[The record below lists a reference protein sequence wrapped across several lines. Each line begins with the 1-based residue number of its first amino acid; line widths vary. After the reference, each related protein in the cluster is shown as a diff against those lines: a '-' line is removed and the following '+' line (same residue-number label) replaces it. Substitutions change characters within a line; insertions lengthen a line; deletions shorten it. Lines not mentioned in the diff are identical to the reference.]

1 VKAKRISI
9 LCIFIF
15 LFAYAAAPAYAD
27 VPANDR
33 NTELIL
39 HAGSSELLVDGM
51 PTEILAPYVDKDTT
65 MVPMSVFTRVLGA
78 GLKLANNRTI
88 TLTTPSDTVVVT
100 IGSASAT
107 ANGAEAKLPAPPTV
121 KNGYTYIP
129 VRLLELFGGEIA
141 YDPASREITV
151 MIEIVDGAGSG
162 GFAIDSDA
170 GKTGIGDSHYHWSMS
185 YPSGLIQEYQSDSG
199 DSLIFRDLKREI
211 YLGIFI
217 ESEPEADP
225 ELGQEP
231 LSSDDRRERLY
242 EYVEGDETI
251 VDKATVDAASY
262 TYDRITTKDKTGF
275 YYEMRGL
282 QSGDYFYVIIYGKKA
297 SGIADLRQHS
307 RILDSFTPTFDPDDR
322 AIKNLAKQQEKL
334 AKFQNED
341 YGLTLELPQSWRASD
356 AVGSP
361 YFSSTDEDAYLW
373 LEVTSLAPGD
383 TVDAWIDRSVDRFER
398 VFREEYRDTPAI
410 SDVTWN
416 GMPARMVKLSY
427 SLDTDAWWD
436 EYEIYAIQ
444 GDYRYYTEFAY
455 LTDADADSDASP
467 ENATNTDYEALLADI
482 LDSME
487 VDYEAVESHFG
498 EIPDETDM
506 LDMTLTTRKT
516 NRTYGY
522 SLQVPRFW
530 SVPASTLD
538 SDQVEF
544 TFPGGTLSVMVVQEL
559 DDPKAAV
566 DEMRERYLDSF
577 ADDGDV
583 KVITDTQVTFAGQA
597 ARKLVVEDVS
607 NLDRV
612 PSRDTAYLFEH
623 GGQVYIVQ
631 GSYGLAN
638 GTDFV
643 TDQLEAA
650 MNSFRLTGK

>member
-1 VKAKRISI
+1 MKAKRISI
-9 LCIFIF
+9 LCVLIF
-15 LFAYAAAPAYAD
+15 LFAYTAVPAYAGES
-27 VPANDR
+27 ANDR
-33 NTELIL
+33 HSELIL
-39 HAGSSELLVDGM
+39 HAGSPELLVDGM
-51 PTEILAPYVDKDTT
+51 PTEILAPYIVNDTT

-78 GLKLANNRTI
+78 ELKLANNETI

-100 IGSASAT
+100 IGSTSAT
-107 ANGAEAKLPAPPTV
+107 MNGAATKLPAPPAV
-121 KNGYTYIP
+121 KNGYAYVP
-129 VRLLELFGGEIA
+129 VRLLESFGGKIV
-141 YDPASREITV
+141 YDPVSREITV
-151 MIEIVDGAGSG
+151 MIDVADRGGSG

-199 DSLIFRDLKREI
+199 DSLIFRDLKKEF

-217 ESEPEADP
+217 EPEPEP
-225 ELGQEP
+225 NLELGQEP
-231 LSSDDRRERLY
+231 LTADDRRERLY

-251 VDKATVDAASY
+251 VDKATVDGASY

-282 QSGDYFYVIIYGKKA
+282 QSGDYFYVVIYGKKA
-297 SGIADLRQHS
+297 ASIAELRQHS
-307 RILDSFTPTFDPDDR
+307 RILDSFKPTFDPDDR
-322 AIKNLAKQQEKL
+322 AIKNLAKQQETL
-334 AKFQNED
+334 AKFTDED
-341 YGLTLELPQSWRASD
+341 YGLTLELPQSWWASD
-356 AVGSP
+356 EIGTP

-373 LEVTSLAPGD
+373 LKVTSLVPGD

-398 VFREEYRDTPAI
+398 VFTEAYREAPET

-427 SLDTDAWWD
+427 SLDTDNWWD
-436 EYEIYAIQ
+436 EYEIFAIE

-455 LTDADADSDASP
+455 LADADS
-467 ENATNTDYEALLADI
+467 EGTDYEELLADI
-482 LDSME
+482 LDSMK
-487 VDYEAVESHFG
+487 VDYDAVESHFG

-506 LDMTLTTRKT
+506 LDMKLTTRKT

-544 TFPGGTLSVMVVQEL
+544 TFLGGTLSVMVVEDL
-559 DDPKAAV
+559 DDPQAAV
-566 DEMRERYLDSF
+566 DEMREHYLDSF
-577 ADDGDV
+577 AVDDDV
-583 KVITDTQVTFAGQA
+583 NVISDTQVTFAGQA

-607 NLDRV
+607 NMDRV

-623 GGQVYIVQ
+623 QGHVYIIQ
-631 GSYGLAN
+631 GSYSLVN

-643 TDQLEAA
+643 IDQLEAA